1 VSGHLKNEG
10 PGSAASGRLRHPR
23 SGSSNGKVVPAAYPP
38 PVDSQKEFVK
48 HGLDPEDELIEV
60 GVAIVG
66 GGTAGLACANRLLQ
80 LLGDDAAGGG
90 DLMERLGEVPVAVI
104 EKAKTCGGH
113 NLSGAVMR
121 PGPLQELFPELTREQ
136 WREEGFAF
144 GEVKKESVY
153 LLPNGKAKIR
163 IPPPPPQHNHG
174 NEVISVSALARYQQ
188 RVAEEAGAYILTETS
203 ATQLIVQDGRVV
215 GVRSGDKGRGKD
227 GEPLSNFEPG
237 TDIKAQA
244 TVLAEGCWGHITGA
258 AIKEFDLAE
267 GREPQVWELGVK
279 EVWKVPKPLD
289 RVIHTLGVW
298 PLKLSAKYGQIGG
311 SWIYPM
317 KNEKTG
323 EDLVSIG
330 FIVDLDYADATTSA
344 HDLLQQIKT
353 HPLFKGVL
361 EGGERVAWGAKAL
374 PAGGYWAMPKLSM
387 PGAVLVGD
395 AAGIMNLASLK
406 GVHYAIKSGMLAAE
420 SIYAALKRGESSFEN
435 YEQVVEDSIIGKDLW
450 EQRNTRQPFQKGFI
464 KGGPLV
470 NLMIATKGRFPGGR
484 WALHRNDAKPMFI
497 GKTKDSY
504 PKPDGKYTF
513 DKLSSVFITGN
524 ATRDDAP
531 NHIRIQKHVPR
542 EVAET
547 WRWMCPAGVYEIPDD
562 GEGGDESGSV
572 DVIVNYTNCVQ
583 CGAITAKGG
592 RLTTPEGGDGP
603 LYQIL

>member
-1 VSGHLKNEG
+1 VSGHN
-10 PGSAASGRLRHPR
+10 GSH
-23 SGSSNGKVVPAAYPP
+23 NGKVVPAAFPP

-48 HGLDPEDELIEV
+48 RGLDAEDELIEV

-80 LLGDDAAGGG
+80 LLADDPET
-90 DLMERLGEVPVAVI
+90 MERLGEVPVAVI

-121 PGPLQELFPELTREQ
+121 PGPLEELFPEMTREQ
-136 WREEGFAF
+136 WREEGFAY
-144 GEVKKESVY
+144 GEVNKEAVY
-153 LLPNGKAKIR
+153 VLPNRRTKLR

-174 NEVISVSALARYQQ
+174 NEVVSVSALARYQQ
-188 RVAEEAGAYILTETS
+188 RQAEEAGAYILTETA
-203 ATQLIVQDGRVV
+203 ATQLIVEDGRVV

-279 EVWKVPKPLD
+279 EVWKVPRPLD
-289 RVIHTLGVW
+289 RVIHTLAGW
-298 PLKLSAKYGQIGG
+298 PLKISAKYHQIGG
-311 SWIYPM
+311 SWMYPM
-317 KNEKTG
+317 KDSKTG

-330 FIVDLDYADATTSA
+330 FIIDLDYADATTSA

-353 HPLFKGVL
+353 HPLFKDTL
-361 EGGERVAWGAKAL
+361 EGGKRVAWGAKAL

-387 PGAVLVGD
+387 PGAVLLGD
-395 AAGIMNLASLK
+395 AAGMVNLASLK
-406 GVHYAIKSGMLAAE
+406 GVHYAIKSGILAAE
-420 SIYAALKRGESSFEN
+420 SIYAALRRGESSFES
-435 YEQVVEDSIIGKDLW
+435 YEQAVEDSIIGKDLW
-450 EQRNTRQPFQKGFI
+450 EQRNTRQPFSKGLI
-464 KGGPLV
+464 QGGPLV
-470 NLMIATKGRFPGGR
+470 NMMIATKGRFPGGR
-484 WALHRNDAKPMFI
+484 WSLHRNDAQPMFI
-497 GKTKDSY
+497 GDTKDSY

-531 NHIRIQKHVPR
+531 NHIRVQTHVPR
-542 EVAET
+542 EIAET
-547 WRWMCPAGVYEIPDD
+547 WSWMCPAGVYEIPEDAPEH
-562 GEGGDESGSV
+562 GPV

-603 LYQIL
+603 LYLLL